1 MAGSAAG
8 RVLRDRTA
16 GLFLAAVV
24 VSGFGSSAMSLAAGI
39 WVKSLTGSDSLAAL
53 ALFTVWMPVL

>member
-1 MAGSAAG
+1 MGESATG

-16 GLFLAAVV
+16 GLLLTSVV

-39 WVKSLTGSDSLAAL
+39 
-53 ALFTVWMPVL
+53 